1 MITST
6 ANAQV
11 KNIISLLKKSG
22 ERKNRGLFV
31 IEGIRMFCET
41 PKEYIESV
49 YASESFA
56 RANKNLLKDYEYET
70 VSDKVFEYMSDTKSP
85 QGIMAVVKQPKYT
98 LTDIISVPNPLIVVL
113 ETIQDPGNLGTIL
126 RTALGAGASGII
138 MSRDTVDIYNPKTV
152 RSTMGALYKIP
163 FVYVEDI
170 GKITDILNEKNICT
184 CAAYLDGSL
193 AYHTIDYQKP
203 AAIIIGN
210 EGNGL
215 TETTAAKA
223 AKRIR
228 IPMQNGLESLNAAV
242 AAAVILYEA
251 ARQRQ
256 S

>member
-49 YASESFA
+49 YASEAFA

-85 QGIMAVVKQPKYT
+85 QGIMAVVKQPQYT
-98 LTDIISVPNPLIVVL
+98 LTDIISVPNPLIVML

-138 MSRDTVDIYNPKTV
+138 MSRDTVDR
-152 RSTMGALYKIP
+152 RSRRALWR
-163 FVYVEDI
+163 
-170 GKITDILNEKNICT
+170 
-184 CAAYLDGSL
+184 
-193 AYHTIDYQKP
+193 HTNDVHIR
-203 AAIIIGN
+203 
-210 EGNGL
+210 
-215 TETTAAKA
+215 TA
-223 AKRIR
+223 
-228 IPMQNGLESLNAAV
+228 V
-242 AAAVILYEA
+242 
-251 ARQRQ
+251 
-256 S
+256 